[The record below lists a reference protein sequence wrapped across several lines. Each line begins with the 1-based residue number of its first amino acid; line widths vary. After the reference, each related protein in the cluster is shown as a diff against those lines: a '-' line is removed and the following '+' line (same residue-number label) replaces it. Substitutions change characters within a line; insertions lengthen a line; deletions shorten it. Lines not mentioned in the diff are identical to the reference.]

1 MQFRTLAFALAVP
14 ALAAPV
20 AAAESPSDILMG
32 AAFVASDRAS
42 ALAKIERALRAA
54 EAAIARNPKD
64 QEAKLQRAMAI
75 SYRGKLT
82 RSRGD
87 VIAARREFEAV
98 AAANPR
104 NAEAQLALAG
114 WHLESVAELG
124 PLLARTALGA
134 RKPTGL
140 QMLNRALALGGR
152 RALFPAFASLIH
164 IQTDPDNVAA
174 ARKFAEAAL
183 KAEVADPVDRMMQRQ
198 AAALL
203 PALRRG
209 DGKAAARTAK
219 LLLPFGRVR

>member
-1 MQFRTLAFALAVP
+1 MRYRTLAFALAVP
-14 ALAAPV
+14 ALSCPA

-32 AAFVASDRAS
+32 AAFVASDRAT
-42 ALAKIERALRAA
+42 ALGRIERALRAA
-54 EAAIARNPKD
+54 EAALARNAKD

-82 RSRGD
+82 RSRAD

-98 AAANPR
+98 AAANAR

-134 RKPTGL
+134 RKPVGL
-140 QMLNRALALGGR
+140 QMLNRALALGGK

-164 IQTDPDNVAA
+164 IQVDPGNPAI
-174 ARKFAEAAL
+174 ARKYAEMAV
-183 KAEVADPVDRMMQRQ
+183 KAEVTNSIDRMMQRQ

-209 DGKAAARTAK
+209 DGRAAARTAK
-219 LLLPFGRVR
+219 QLLPFGRVH